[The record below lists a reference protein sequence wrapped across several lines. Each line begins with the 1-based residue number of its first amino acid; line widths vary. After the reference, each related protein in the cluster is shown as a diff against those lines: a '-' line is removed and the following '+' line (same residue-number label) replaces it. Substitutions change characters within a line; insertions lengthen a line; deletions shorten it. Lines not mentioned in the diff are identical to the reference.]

1 MTSNPQDMIE
11 AALLDPR
18 VDLEAI
24 DLYQVATILQPLF
37 PQLSI
42 SELSRA
48 VAEVAVKSGYT
59 YLVWEPPEHPDC
71 VRGG

>member
-11 AALLDPR
+11 AALSDPR

-24 DLYQVATILQPLF
+24 DLYQVATILQPWF
-37 PQLSI
+37 PRLSI
-42 SELSRA
+42 CELSKA

-59 YLVWEPPEHPDC
+59 YLVWEPPDHQDC
-71 VRGG
+71 VRAE